1 MYKSSIAGALA
12 LLSTL
17 PFAALAD
24 DPPGTGSA
32 DLGQVT
38 VTATRTPLI
47 ADQEV
52 APVIVIT
59 QEQIRLAAG
68 GDIGAVLRQYAG
80 LDVAQTG
87 GPGQPESLFMR
98 GTNSNHTL
106 VMIDGVRINPD
117 NGFGSALQNI
127 HLSEV
132 ERIEIV
138 KGPRASLYGSDAIGG
153 VINIITHRAR
163 HGLEYGAY
171 AGAGRYGTYDSG
183 ANVGDGD
190 DTSTVGASADDFHT
204 AGFPAVAGAPFDSG
218 NKDRSFRAYGDTRL
232 GGLDLGLTHWQSAG
246 YTQYIGFD
254 SNPPFGLVPFDEDF
268 RDATTALDLSGRPAG
283 DWHSDLKL
291 SHTVDEIDQRQAD
304 SFNFP
309 PAPDFVHTQHNAVD
323 WQNDLPLGD
332 LQLLTAGA
340 YYEDEHSA
348 TLSFGSPYDE
358 SHRVSALFLE
368 DDLDLGAQRL
378 VLAGRDTHDQEFG
391 NHLTWNAD
399 YGYDFSADTK
409 LTAGA
414 GTAFR
419 APTATERFG
428 FEGNPDLQPET
439 SSNLELGL
447 RQRFSDDQQ
456 ATLSLFR
463 NDLDDLIVF
472 QPQPTPANPFA
483 GENENVDKARVRG
496 VELGYTL
503 TLSSWTWNND
513 LIFQDPR
520 DLGSDTTLLRRAKR
534 TLTSN
539 LTWHDDLTSAG
550 ISAVLTGPRPDVD
563 FNTGAPVTD
572 GGYLLLGASAQR
584 DLGAGF
590 NLLVRIDNLLDTRY
604 QTASGYNT
612 AGRSLY
618 LQLEYRGK

>member
-1 MYKSSIAGALA
+1 MHKSPYIALA
-12 LLSTL
+12 LLASL
-17 PFAALAD
+17 PFAAVAD
-24 DPPGTGSA
+24 DQQTANSA
-32 DLGQVT
+32 KLGDIT

-59 QEQIRLAAG
+59 AQQIQLAAG
-68 GDIGAVLRQYAG
+68 GDIGTVLQQYAG
-80 LDVAQTG
+80 FDIAQTG

-138 KGPRASLYGSDAIGG
+138 KGPRASLYGSDAVGG
-153 VINIITHRAR
+153 VINIITHKAR

-171 AGAGRYGTYDSG
+171 AAAGRYSTRDSG
-183 ANVGDGD
+183 GNLGDGD
-190 DTSTVGASADDFHT
+190 DTSTAGISVDDFHT

-218 NKDRSFRAYGDTRL
+218 NIDRTFRAYGGTKL
-232 GGLDLGLTHWQSAG
+232 GGLDVGVMHWQSAG

-254 SNPPFGLVPFDEDF
+254 TNPPFGLVPFDENF
-268 RDATTALDLSGRPAG
+268 RDQTTSLDLSGRPAG
-283 DWHSDLKL
+283 EWRSDLKL
-291 SHTVDEIDQRQAD
+291 SHTVDEIDQRQVD

-309 PAPDFVHTQHNAVD
+309 PAPDFVHSQHNAVD
-323 WQNDLPLGD
+323 WQNDLPIGD
-332 LQLLTAGA
+332 AQLLTAGA
-340 YYEDEHSA
+340 YYEDEHTA
-348 TLSFGSPYDE
+348 TLSFGAPYDE
-358 SHRVSALFLE
+358 SHRVNALYAE

-378 VLAGRDTHDQEFG
+378 VVAGRDTHDQEFG
-391 NHLTWNAD
+391 NHLTWNVD
-399 YGYDFSADTK
+399 YGYDLSASTK

-419 APTATERFG
+419 APTAAERFG
-428 FEGNPDLQPET
+428 FDGNPGLKPET
-439 SSNLELGL
+439 SRNLELGL
-447 RQRFSDDQQ
+447 RQRFGGDQEF
-456 ATLSLFR
+456 TVSLFR
-463 NDLDDLIVF
+463 NDLDDLVVF
-472 QPQPTPANPFA
+472 QPQPTPTDPFA
-483 GENENVDKARVRG
+483 GQNENVDSARVRG
-496 VELGYTL
+496 LEFGYTL
-503 TLSSWTWNND
+503 TLTAWTWHSD
-513 LIFQDPR
+513 LSFQDPR
-520 DLGSDTTLLRRAKR
+520 DLNSDATLLRRSKR

-539 LTWHDDLTSAG
+539 LSWHDDRTSAG
-550 ISAVLTGPRPDVD
+550 INLLLTGRRPDVD

-572 GGYLLLGASAQR
+572 GGYLLLGASAKR

-590 NLLVRIDNLLDTRY
+590 NLLARITNLLDTRY
-604 QTASGYNT
+604 QTANGYNT

-618 LQLEYRGK
+618 LQLEYSGR